1 MRWRAWWERWNKTRQ
16 WSHPQVPQQYTLTET
31 RMDALGSVL
40 LGVVLLL
47 ALYRLGGTG
56 EKRFQRRLLVIALV
70 LIVVVIAW
78 MVLR

>member
-1 MRWRAWWERWNKTRQ
+1 
-16 WSHPQVPQQYTLTET
+16 
-31 RMDALGSVL
+31 MDALGSVL
-40 LGVVLLL
+40 LGAVLLL